1 MPGNK
6 DFRGGLIMAT
16 TLGRRRLLQVSVA
29 GAAGVL
35 TANPARGALAAKS
48 GPGGFSPE
56 RLKAVTAAMQAAVD
70 KGDTAGVVTLLFRH
84 GEVAQVTAVGWR
96 DEAAK
101 TPMRR
106 DTIFRIASM
115 TKPIVSVATL
125 MLIEEGKIALSDP
138 VAKYLPELA
147 NQKLLANPT
156 DPLESATPSPRQT
169 TLNDLLT
176 HRSGIATPD
185 TAPGPL
191 TAALKEV
198 DSAGH
203 AMGPDEWLKRLGD
216 LPLAYEPGSRF
227 NYGNSFDVLGFLI
240 ARVAGT
246 SLPDLL
252 AQRIFAPL
260 GMTDTAFFVPAA
272 KMARLATNYGL
283 RDANTGKRAV
293 TDHPGPGSLWAKPPV
308 FPQGAG
314 GLVSTVDDYLK
325 VARMLLNKG
334 KLGDTRLLTHKS
346 VALMTSNYL
355 TPEQR
360 KIPFVGLDFWAGQ
373 GFGLGVSVVDDV
385 AKQERSPF
393 GYSSAGS
400 FGWPGAFGT
409 WWQAD
414 PKEDMIQ
421 IFMVQMSAGDP
432 HTPVRAFQALSY
444 AAIDD

>member
-1 MPGNK
+1 
-6 DFRGGLIMAT
+6 MAMK
-16 TLGRRRLLQVSVA
+16 LGRRRLLASSAA
-29 GAAGVL
+29 GAI
-35 TANPARGALAAKS
+35 TAVPLGHAFAAKP

-70 KGDTAGVVTLLFRH
+70 RGDTAGVVTLLYRH
-84 GEVAQVTAVGWR
+84 GEVAQVNAVGSQ
-96 DEAAK
+96 DEAAR

-106 DTIFRIASM
+106 DSIFRIASM
-115 TKPIVSVATL
+115 TKPIVAVATL
-125 MLIEEGKIALSDP
+125 MLIEEGKLSLGDK
-138 VAKYLPELA
+138 VETYLPELA
-147 NQKLLANPT
+147 NQKVLANPT
-156 DPLESATPSPRQT
+156 DPLDSARPAQRGT
-169 TLNDLLT
+169 TITDLLT
-176 HRSGIATPD
+176 HRSGICTPD
-185 TAPGPL
+185 TAGGPL

-198 DSAGH
+198 DAAGY
-203 AMGPDEWLKRLGD
+203 AMGPDEWLKRLGG

-252 AQRIFAPL
+252 ATRIFGPL
-260 GMTDTAFFVPAA
+260 GMKDTTFFVPAD

-283 RDANTGKRAV
+283 SDRPAGKRIV
-293 TDHPGPGSLWAKPPV
+293 TDQPGPSSRWAKPPI

-314 GLVSTVDDYLK
+314 GLVSTADDYLAF
-325 VARMLLNKG
+325 ARMLLNKG

-360 KIPFVGLDFWAGQ
+360 RTPFVGLDFWAGQ

-385 AKQERSPF
+385 AKQERTPF

-421 IFMVQMSAGDP
+421 IFMVQMAAADP

>member
-1 MPGNK
+1 MPS
-6 DFRGGLIMAT
+6 
-16 TLGRRRLLQVSVA
+16 TLDRRRLLQASAA
-29 GAAGVL
+29 GAAGCMIASPL
-35 TANPARGALAAKS
+35 RSALAAKP
-48 GPGGFSPE
+48 GPGGFSAD

-84 GEVAQVTAVGWR
+84 GEIAQVNAVGWQ
-96 DEAAK
+96 DEVAR

-125 MLIEEGKIALSDP
+125 TLIEEGKLSLGDP
-138 VAKYLPELA
+138 IAKYLPELA

-156 DPLESATPSPRQT
+156 DPLDTAMPAARQT
-169 TLNDLLT
+169 TVNDLLT

-198 DSAGH
+198 DAAGR
-203 AMGPDEWLKRLGD
+203 AMGPDEWLKRLGA

-240 ARVAGT
+240 ARVAGMN
-246 SLPDLL
+246 LPDLL
-252 AQRIFAPL
+252 SQRIFTPL
-260 GMTDTAFFVPAA
+260 AMTDTGFFVPAA
-272 KMARLATNYGL
+272 KMPRLATNYGP
-283 RDANTGKRAV
+283 RDATTGKRAV
-293 TDHPGPGSLWAKPPV
+293 TDQPGPTSRWAKPPI

-334 KLGDTRLLTHKS
+334 KLGDTRIISHKS

-360 KIPFVGLDFWAGQ
+360 KTPFVGLDFWAGQ

-385 AKQERSPF
+385 ARQERSPF

-414 PKEDMIQ
+414 PKEDMVQ
-421 IFMVQMSAGDP
+421 IFMVQMAAADP

>member
-1 MPGNK
+1 
-6 DFRGGLIMAT
+6 MAT
-16 TLGRRRLLQVSVA
+16 TLDRRRLLEYS
-29 GAAGVL
+29 AAAAIAATPIRHV
-35 TANPARGALAAKS
+35 LAAKP

-70 KGDTAGVVTLLFRH
+70 RGDTAGVVTLLFRH
-84 GEVAQVTAVGWR
+84 GEVAQVNAIGWQ

-106 DTIFRIASM
+106 DSIFRIASM
-115 TKPIVSVATL
+115 TKPIVAVATL
-125 MLIEEGKIALSDP
+125 MLIEEGKLGLFDAIE
-138 VAKYLPELA
+138 KYLPEFA

-156 DPLESATPSPRQT
+156 NPLDSATPSHLST
-169 TLNDLLT
+169 TILDLLT

-185 TAPGPL
+185 TAAGPL

-198 DSAGH
+198 DAAGRT
-203 AMGPDEWLKRLGD
+203 MGPDEWLKRLGA

-240 ARVAGT
+240 ARVAGM

-252 AQRIFAPL
+252 EERIFGPL
-260 GMTDTAFFVPAA
+260 GMADTGFFVRAD
-272 KMARLATNYGL
+272 KMRRLVTNYGL
-283 RDANTGKRAV
+283 RDANTGLRVV
-293 TDHPGPGSLWAKPPV
+293 TDQPGPTSRWAKPPI

-314 GLVSTVDDYLK
+314 GLVSTADDYLK
-325 VARMLLNKG
+325 FARMLLNKG
-334 KLGDTRLLTHKS
+334 KFGDQRLLTHKS

-355 TPEQR
+355 TPDQR
-360 KIPFVGLDFWAGQ
+360 RTPFVGLDFWAGQ

-385 AKQERSPF
+385 AKQERTPF

-421 IFMVQMSAGDP
+421 IFMVQMAAADP